1 MLQGMGMWYV
11 YPDLPTGPSREKDFM
26 QDKEARHTKITLYK
40 NNVQH
45 SYLVV
50 SVPYSKFKGSLLTKI
65 QLIPLHDFRFVLK
78 LFIPLKIKL

>member
-1 MLQGMGMWYV
+1 MGIWYV

-50 SVPYSKFKGSLLTKI
+50 SVHYLMNYKETVLENITSFKLTTLLKKKNKRSI
-65 QLIPLHDFRFVLK
+65 RLMI
-78 LFIPLKIKL
+78 